1 MSAKSKNQFNYPQ
14 KKEIGC
20 LNQCEVHNY
29 RYFKGNVD
37 KKEKNDFLSFGRLQ
51 ESLPFASAAWL
62 NSCQAFLKMS
72 QNN

>member
-51 ESLPFASAAWL
+51 ESLPFASEDL
-62 NSCQAFLKMS
+62 
-72 QNN
+72 